1 MTDAQA
7 TLEVYEAGKTTVV
20 GFGGRQLLDQI
31 NIVACR
37 AELVELV
44 KQHESEIMG
53 FDLEGV
59 KLVPSGLLGLLA
71 SLRDLGVS
79 VEIYNPSEDVSEI
92 LDITKLNQV
101 ITVKEVDFDYK
112 K

>member
-1 MTDAQA
+1 MTDTQP
-7 TLEVYEAGKTTVV
+7 TLEAYEAGKTTVV
-20 GFGGRQLLDQI
+20 GFGGRELLDQV
-31 NIVACR
+31 NIAACR

-44 KQHESEIMG
+44 KQNETEVLG

-79 VEIYNPSEDVSEI
+79 VEIYNPSEDVSDV

-101 ITVKEVDFDYK
+101 ITVKEVEFDYK
-112 K
+112 R